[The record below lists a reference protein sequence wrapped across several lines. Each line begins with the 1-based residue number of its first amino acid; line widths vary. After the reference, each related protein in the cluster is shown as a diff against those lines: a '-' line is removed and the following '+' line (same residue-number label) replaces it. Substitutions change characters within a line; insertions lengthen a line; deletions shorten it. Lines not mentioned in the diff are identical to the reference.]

1 MNIVIFGGT
10 GGTGLELLKQA
21 IARGHEV
28 TALVRDPARVVMTDT
43 SLRILKGDVLD
54 PNAVRAAVTG
64 TQAALSA
71 LGVRLGQPPGTVRS
85 EGTRNIVAALSDA
98 GVGKFVSVST
108 VGVGDSIARLTFW
121 ARLLLPR
128 LIGAERLEEADRQER
143 IIRQSGLDWVILRP
157 TRLVDDPAKG
167 EYRIGSDL
175 HTGMT
180 SKLTR
185 ADLAASLLDQL
196 ESDRFVRQTPT
207 VTE

>member
-28 TALVRDPARVVMTDT
+28 TALVRDPARVGMTDT
-43 SLRILKGDVLD
+43 RLRILKGDVLD

-98 GVGKFVSVST
+98 GVRKFVSVST
-108 VGVGDSIARLTFW
+108 VGVGDSVGRLTFW

-157 TRLVDDPAKG
+157 SRLVDDPAKG
-167 EYRIGSDL
+167 EYRIGLDL

>member
-28 TALVRDPARVVMTDT
+28 TALVRDPARVGMTDT
-43 SLRILKGDVLD
+43 RLRILKGDVLD

-98 GVGKFVSVST
+98 GVRKFVSVST
-108 VGVGDSIARLTFW
+108 VGVGDSVGRLTFW

-128 LIGAERLEEADRQER
+128 LIGTERLEEADRQER

-157 TRLVDDPAKG
+157 SRLVDDPAKG
-167 EYRIGSDL
+167 EYRIGLDL
-175 HTGMT
+175 RTGMT

>member
-28 TALVRDPARVVMTDT
+28 TALVRDPARVGMTDT
-43 SLRILKGDVLD
+43 RLRILKGDVLD

-98 GVGKFVSVST
+98 GVRKFVSVST
-108 VGVGDSIARLTFW
+108 VGVGDSVGRLTFW

-128 LIGAERLEEADRQER
+128 LIGAERLEEAGRQER

-167 EYRIGSDL
+167 EYRIGLDL
-175 HTGMT
+175 RTGMT

>member
-28 TALVRDPARVVMTDT
+28 TALVRDPARVGMTDT
-43 SLRILKGDVLD
+43 RLRILKGDVLD

-98 GVGKFVSVST
+98 GVRKFVSVST
-108 VGVGDSIARLTFW
+108 VGVGDSVGRLTFW

-128 LIGAERLEEADRQER
+128 LIGTERLEEADRQER

-167 EYRIGSDL
+167 EYRIGLDL
-175 HTGMT
+175 RTGMT

>member
-28 TALVRDPARVVMTDT
+28 TALVRDPARVGMTDT
-43 SLRILKGDVLD
+43 RLRILKGDVLD
-54 PNAVRAAVTG
+54 PDAVRAAVTG

-98 GVGKFVSVST
+98 GVRKFVSVST
-108 VGVGDSIARLTFW
+108 VGVGDSVGRLTFW

-167 EYRIGSDL
+167 EYRIGLDL
-175 HTGMT
+175 RTGMT

>member
-10 GGTGLELLKQA
+10 GGTGRELLKQA

-28 TALVRDPARVVMTDT
+28 TALVRDPSRVVMTDT
-43 SLRILKGDVLD
+43 RLRIFKGDVLD
-54 PNAVRAAVTG
+54 PNAVRAVVAG
-64 TQAALSA
+64 AQAAISV

-98 GVGKFVSVST
+98 GARKFVSVST
-108 VGVGDSIARLTFW
+108 VGVGDSLGRLTFW

-143 IIRQSGLDWVILRP
+143 IIRQSGLDWVIMRP
-157 TRLVDDPAKG
+157 SRLVDDPAKG

-175 HTGMT
+175 RTGMT

-185 ADLAASLLDQL
+185 ADLAAALLDQL
-196 ESDRFVRQTPT
+196 ESDRFLRQTAT